1 MDISILKIIGLATL
15 AILAVLGIALFAK
28 EEFDL
33 RRGSGATVLEAV
45 LQTLWSYVLLELIG
59 SFVIGVVVIAV
70 FIGVG
75 VGFIGLMIIG
85 WREVI
90 EILTSLD
97 NAKP

>member
-1 MDISILKIIGLATL
+1 MDISILKVIGLATL
-15 AILAVLGIALFAK
+15 AILAVLGIAYVAK
-28 EEFDL
+28 EEFEL

-45 LQTLWSYVLLELIG
+45 LQTLWFYVVRELIG
-59 SFVIGVVVIAV
+59 TWFVAVIGLAIFVG
-70 FIGVG
+70 IGVG
-75 VGFIGLMIIG
+75 VVGLMIIG

>member
-1 MDISILKIIGLATL
+1 MDISILKVIGLATL
-15 AILAVLGIALFAK
+15 AILAVLGIAYVAK
-28 EEFDL
+28 EDFEL
-33 RRGSGATVLEAV
+33 RRGSGATALEAV
-45 LQTLWSYVLLELIG
+45 MQTLWSYVLLELIG
-59 SFVIGVVVIAV
+59 TFVIGVVVIAV

-97 NAKP
+97 NSKP

>member
-1 MDISILKIIGLATL
+1 MDISILKVIGLATL

-45 LQTLWSYVLLELIG
+45 MQTLWFYVVRELIG
-59 SFVIGVVVIAV
+59 TWFVAVIGLAIFVG
-70 FIGVG
+70 IGVG
-75 VGFIGLMIIG
+75 VVGLMIIG

>member
-1 MDISILKIIGLATL
+1 MDISILKVIGLATL
-15 AILAVLGIALFAK
+15 AILAVLGIAYVAK
-28 EEFDL
+28 EHFEL

-45 LQTLWSYVLLELIG
+45 MQTLWSYVLLELIG
-59 SFVIGVVVIAV
+59 SFVIGVAVIAV
-70 FIGVG
+70 FIGVS

-97 NAKP
+97 NSKP

>member
-1 MDISILKIIGLATL
+1 MDISILKVIGLATL
-15 AILAVLGIALFAK
+15 AILAVLGIAYVAK
-28 EEFDL
+28 EDFEL

-45 LQTLWSYVLLELIG
+45 IQTLWFYVVRELIG
-59 SFVIGVVVIAV
+59 TWFVAVIGLAV
-70 FIGVG
+70 FVGIGVG
-75 VGFIGLMIIG
+75 VVGLMIIG